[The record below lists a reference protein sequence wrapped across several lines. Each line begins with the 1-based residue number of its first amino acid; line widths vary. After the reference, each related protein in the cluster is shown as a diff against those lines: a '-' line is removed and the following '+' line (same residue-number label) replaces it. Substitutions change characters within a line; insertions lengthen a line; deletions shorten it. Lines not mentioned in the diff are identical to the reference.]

1 MKTVKAMKA
10 MKTVQLSISARKL
23 TSETKDPEEGLD
35 TFAVVTV
42 LSPNSR
48 GTDPDILGKTEIIES
63 SSNPDWKTNFYIDF
77 EFQRERKTFIL
88 IKIFDSK
95 IEYGNYREIVSGVF
109 ELGAILSEELKNMTK
124 ILKCGSSIE
133 VQVDDNIQLGSL
145 NLKMSGDS
153 LKNVRGRRKK
163 IIPFYQFTRLDY
175 GLSGIEKKIVYS
187 SKKLGQ
193 SSLNPIWQEE
203 KIDVKTLCRGNIHNP
218 ILLSVYHHKSNG
230 KHVLIGEVK
239 TSVNDLISAQTSSNA
254 MKVQKDGN
262 LTGAINVLSASILG
276 IE

>member
-1 MKTVKAMKA
+1 

-23 TSETKDPEEGLD
+23 TSETRDPEEDLD
-35 TFAVVTV
+35 TFAVITV

-48 GTDPDILGKTEIIES
+48 GTDPEILGKTEIIEN
-63 SSNPDWKTNFYIDF
+63 SSNPDWNTKFYIDF
-77 EFQRERKTFIL
+77 EFQRERKKKTFIL

-145 NLKMSGDS
+145 NLKMSGNS

-163 IIPFYQFTRLDY
+163 IVPFYQFTRLDY

-193 SSLNPIWQEE
+193 CSLNPIWQEE

-230 KHVLIGEVK
+230 KHVLIGEVN
-239 TSVNDLISAQTSSNA
+239 TSVSDLISAQTSSNK
-254 MKVQKDGN
+254 MKIQKNGN
-262 LTGAINVLSASILG
+262 LTGTINVLSASMVG
-276 IE
+276 ME